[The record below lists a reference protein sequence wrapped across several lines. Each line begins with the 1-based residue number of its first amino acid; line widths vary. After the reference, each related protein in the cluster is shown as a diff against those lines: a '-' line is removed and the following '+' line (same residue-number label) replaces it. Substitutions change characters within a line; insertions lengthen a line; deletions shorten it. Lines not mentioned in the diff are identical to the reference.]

1 MSKTK
6 MFSLQNFFGNGKV
19 SATSS
24 MKMTHEMKWPM
35 KWNAAWHVK
44 SADISFHFGNHF
56 ALDLR
61 PKNSRLSKIRKSWG
75 NLARFVE

>member
-56 ALDLR
+56 
-61 PKNSRLSKIRKSWG
+61 G
-75 NLARFVE
+75 